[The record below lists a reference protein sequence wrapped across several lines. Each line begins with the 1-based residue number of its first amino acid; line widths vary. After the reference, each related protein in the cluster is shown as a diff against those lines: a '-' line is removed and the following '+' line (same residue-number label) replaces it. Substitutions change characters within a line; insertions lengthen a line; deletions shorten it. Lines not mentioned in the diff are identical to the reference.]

1 MDIKYDTI
9 LRPPESARGKIL
21 SRGRSPVRRATIAA
35 PRQTGRGGPHVCDQ
49 PGRKQQEPWEPVSS
63 LLIILSWTS
72 NQRKG
77 SKYMKSL

>member
-35 PRQTGRGGPHVCDQ
+35 PRQTGGGDPTSVTSLAGSSRS
-49 PGRKQQEPWEPVSS
+49 PGSLCPLSS
-63 LLIILSWTS
+63 
-72 NQRKG
+72 
-77 SKYMKSL
+77 